1 MISEPVAAAA
11 AILSCGCYSD
21 RWTSKYSDAF
31 SNLESDNAVLEVSG
45 MDEETKESIF
55 ITEFST
61 KFDEETGN
69 LQRGLGLTLV
79 KDFVEQDY
87 HGTVDVVTAPGKGAE
102 FILTIPKSEIE
113 DSK

>member
-1 MISEPVAAAA
+1 
-11 AILSCGCYSD
+11 
-21 RWTSKYSDAF
+21 
-31 SNLESDNAVLEVSG
+31 
-45 MDEETKESIF
+45 MDEETKENIF

-87 HGTVDVVTAPGKGAE
+87 HGSIEVETAPGEGTT
-102 FILTIPKSEIE
+102 FSLRIPMSEIAE
-113 DSK
+113 ET

>member
-1 MISEPVAAAA
+1 
-11 AILSCGCYSD
+11 
-21 RWTSKYSDAF
+21 
-31 SNLESDNAVLEVSG
+31 
-45 MDEETKESIF
+45 MDEETKDNIF

-87 HGTVDVVTAPGKGAE
+87 KGSIEVDSTPGEGTVFRIRIPMAE
-102 FILTIPKSEIE
+102 IVE
-113 DSK
+113 DA

>member
-1 MISEPVAAAA
+1 MSNAAE
-11 AILSCGCYSD
+11 AIGTKGGLIEIILGEKELPD
-21 RWTSKYSDAF
+21 GVQAIVLRVR
-31 SNLESDNAVLEVSG
+31 DNGPG

-87 HGTVDVVTAPGKGAE
+87 HGTIEVETAPGKGAA